1 VNPMKVEDLHR
12 GIRYTEEP
20 TSRHTYTV
28 TSVDTRRCRNHTH
41 INDQACYDNGTTV
54 YRVN

>member
-1 VNPMKVEDLHR
+1 MKVEDLHR